1 MAGTEDDDGVSE
13 DSAAVSERAEG
24 RLRQPLV
31 WIDLEMTGLDPDGD
45 VIVEIATIIT
55 DGCLEELVEGP
66 DLVIHAPDEVLD
78 AMDPVVVAMHET
90 SGLTELIRTATMTV
104 RDAEQQTLE
113 FVRGHVPE
121 PGIAPVAGNSI
132 HADRAF
138 LRRHMP
144 QLEAWMHY
152 RNVDVSTF
160 KEVTRR
166 WAPGL
171 LKRAPAK
178 GGTHRALADIRES
191 IRELQFYRSELFGP
205 VSAADESDTPRSPST
220 GEPGR

>member
-1 MAGTEDDDGVSE
+1 MNQDGAAA
-13 DSAAVSERAEG
+13 SADGAR

-45 VIVEIATIIT
+45 MIVEIATIIT
-55 DGCLEELVEGP
+55 DGCLEELIEGP
-66 DLVIHAPDEVLD
+66 DLVIHASDDVLD

-90 SGLTELIRTATMTV
+90 SGLTELIRTASMTV
-104 RDAEQQTLE
+104 GDAEQQTLE
-113 FVRGHVPE
+113 FVRRHVPE
-121 PGIAPVAGNSI
+121 PGTAPLAGNSI

-160 KEVTRR
+160 KEVARR
-166 WAPGL
+166 WAPEL

-178 GGTHRALADIRES
+178 GGAHRALADIRES

-205 VSAADESDTPRSPST
+205 VSAADGTKAGSPST
-220 GEPGR
+220 TDPGA